1 MKHRNAILVS
11 TCIVG
16 LGLWSSPLF
25 AADIVA
31 PSYEPES
38 GWTFTVAPYFW
49 AAAMDGTVG
58 QFGLPDIE
66 VDASFSDIFKN
77 LDFGAMGVVEAR
89 NGSFGVLG
97 DVMYVKLSGDKG
109 LSAHDVDAD
118 VKLTSETFSA
128 LLAGEYRLIESEGGS
143 LDILAGGRY
152 WAVTTDVDLSGAL
165 NASANDRQDW
175 IDPMVGLKGRANLS
189 PDFFLTG
196 WGMIGGFGVA
206 SDFAWDAFGGI
217 GYEISDTVSVIAG
230 YRALSVDYQNDDFK
244 FDVTEH
250 GPILGATFSF

>member
-1 MKHRNAILVS
+1 MRKHIAAL
-11 TCIVG
+11 TALLLAG
-16 LGLWSSPLF
+16 ASPAF

-31 PSYEPES
+31 PDYTPES

-49 AAAMDGTVG
+49 AAGMDGEVG
-58 QFGLPDIE
+58 QFGLPDVEI
-66 VDASFSDIFKN
+66 DASFSDIFHN

-97 DVMYVKLSGDKG
+97 DIMYVKLSADQG
-109 LSAHDVDAD
+109 VETRRIDAD
-118 VKLTSETFSA
+118 VELTSETFSA
-128 LLAGEYRLIESEGGS
+128 LLAAEYRLLEGEGGS

-152 WAVTTDVDLSGAL
+152 WAVSTDVDLSGAQL
-165 NASANDRQDW
+165 DLSRSDGEDW
-175 IDPMVGLKGRANLS
+175 IDPMVGLRGRANLT
-189 PDFFLTG
+189 PEFFLTG
-196 WGMIGGFGVA
+196 WGMIGGFGVS
-206 SDFAWDAFGGI
+206 SDFAWDAMGGI

-250 GPILGATFSF
+250 GPILGAAFSF